1 MNGSASAAWTRC
13 FLGRWLPA
21 GLYQLPTIKGED
33 RDFKV
38 KPRSVVVRELEPSQD
53 VFVELRCSNLTPWVD
68 QLVDLELTVLF
79 QDEELGIRI
88 GGQDLSDGIDWDRSA
103 LGPWHCSQPSPT
115 SICAGPR

>member
-1 MNGSASAAWTRC
+1 MVADS
-13 FLGRWLPA
+13 P
-21 GLYQLPTIKGED
+21 GLYQLPELTIKGED

-79 QDEELGIRI
+79 RPFEDEELGTRI

-103 LGPWHCSQPSPT
+103 LGPFSGIVLSRARPRFVL
-115 SICAGPR
+115 GPARIEVGLG